1 MAALVSAAASLILLC
16 KRGVTRKPIEFPE
29 VSIQQLDFQ
38 AGDSGP
44 HKAVVLA
51 PKWGAPGERFPL
63 LVALHGRGESHRGL
77 EAGAWGWTTDYQLE
91 RAMVRLRKPPLDLN
105 DLHGVSSAAHVSE
118 LNSALRAHPFRGL
131 VVACPYTPDLLSDP
145 SLDAAEPFA
154 QFLEQ
159 HLIPTVRARFP
170 VIASASATG
179 IDGVSLGGR
188 VALLVG
194 SSRPQVFGAVGSMQ
208 AAVRPREVAAM
219 ASRLAQKR
227 DQPIRILTSEKDPF
241 RQPLAE
247 LVQALQA
254 ASRPVEF
261 KVVPGPHDYEFNR
274 GPGAFEMLL
283 WHDRML
289 RR

>member
-1 MAALVSAAASLILLC
+1 
-16 KRGVTRKPIEFPE
+16 
-29 VSIQQLDFQ
+29 
-38 AGDSGP
+38 
-44 HKAVVLA
+44 
-51 PKWGAPGERFPL
+51 
-63 LVALHGRGESHRGL
+63 
-77 EAGAWGWTTDYQLE
+77 
-91 RAMVRLRKPPLDLN
+91 
-105 DLHGVSSAAHVSE
+105 
-118 LNSALRAHPFRGL
+118 
-131 VVACPYTPDLLSDP
+131 
-145 SLDAAEPFA
+145 
-154 QFLEQ
+154 
-159 HLIPTVRARFP
+159 
-170 VIASASATG
+170 
-179 IDGVSLGGR
+179 
-188 VALLVG
+188 
-194 SSRPQVFGAVGSMQ
+194 
-208 AAVRPREVAAM
+208 M